1 MGLSTWAAFSG
12 ADGLAAV
19 DGDVIMTANEV
30 QPVLRALRKVGIHVL
45 ALHNHMIGEDPRF
58 YFTHYWG
65 TGPAEELAHAI
76 RSVLDAQQDAAHRV
90 P

>member
-1 MGLSTWAAFSG
+1 MAA
-12 ADGLAAV
+12 A
-19 DGDVIMTANEV
+19 EV
-30 QPVLRALRKVGIHVL
+30 QSVLQALRRAGIHVV

-76 RSVLDAQQDAAHRV
+76 RSVLDAQ
-90 P
+90 